1 MPIGVLIRPIG
12 ARASQREL
20 RLSSGSC
27 IVGAGG
33 EADLIIDDKTV
44 SRRHVELSLV
54 PEGVAVHDLESRN
67 GTFYLGQRIEKMVL
81 SPGSRL
87 RLGSVEVAIDA
98 DVAALSAA
106 EGDAT
111 SYRELLGC
119 APAMRRLFAVLARL
133 EGSLVSVLVEG
144 ESGVGKELVARA
156 IHAGSSVA
164 SGPMVVVNCGAIARE
179 LTLSELFGHK
189 KGAFTGAS
197 DARIGAF
204 EAADGG
210 TLFLDEIGE
219 LPLEVQPALL
229 RALESGEIK
238 AVGDHETKHVHVRV
252 LAATNRDLEKEVARS
267 AFREDLYY
275 RLAVIKLRV
284 PPLRERVDDIP
295 LLAAHFAR
303 QAGAGEL
310 PADVVETLSS
320 RAWKGNTRE
329 LKNAVLAYLVLGT
342 LSEEGQKPA
351 GLLEAA
357 LRQTIDVT
365 EPYQDQK
372 ERFVEIFSRVYFG
385 DLLLKAGGN
394 QSEAARLSGVER
406 SYLGKLLAK
415 YGVKP

>member
-1 MPIGVLIRPIG
+1 MSRSDDTATLTTRPPMPIGVLIRPIG

-210 TLFLDEIGE
+210 T
-219 LPLEVQPALL
+219 
-229 RALESGEIK
+229 
-238 AVGDHETKHVHVRV
+238 
-252 LAATNRDLEKEVARS
+252 
-267 AFREDLYY
+267 
-275 RLAVIKLRV
+275 
-284 PPLRERVDDIP
+284 
-295 LLAAHFAR
+295 
-303 QAGAGEL
+303 
-310 PADVVETLSS
+310 
-320 RAWKGNTRE
+320 
-329 LKNAVLAYLVLGT
+329 
-342 LSEEGQKPA
+342 
-351 GLLEAA
+351 
-357 LRQTIDVT
+357 
-365 EPYQDQK
+365 
-372 ERFVEIFSRVYFG
+372 
-385 DLLLKAGGN
+385 
-394 QSEAARLSGVER
+394 
-406 SYLGKLLAK
+406 
-415 YGVKP
+415 